1 MLTTFTRTDH
11 VCILGVMVGAVVV
24 VVVVVVV
31 EIVVGVDD
39 VVAPILVRT
48 WYIKVVKQ
56 GQRPIDAIAV
66 GCNGWL

>member
-11 VCILGVMVGAVVV
+11 VCILDVMVGAVVV

-48 WYIKVVKQ
+48 
-56 GQRPIDAIAV
+56 
-66 GCNGWL
+66 

>member
-1 MLTTFTRTDH
+1 MTEFNVPEVPVTEIEMLTTFTRTDH

-31 EIVVGVDD
+31 EIVVGGDD

-48 WYIKVVKQ
+48 
-56 GQRPIDAIAV
+56 
-66 GCNGWL
+66 

>member
-48 WYIKVVKQ
+48 
-56 GQRPIDAIAV
+56 
-66 GCNGWL
+66 